1 MPYRAHFGTI
11 ERRIEHHA
19 TKADD
24 AEQSCQIKCTK
35 QELERAK
42 LLISYKY
49 RLILTN
55 LGSFESATITLDM
68 AQK

>member
-1 MPYRAHFGTI
+1 MPYGAHFGTI

-24 AEQSCQIKCTK
+24 AEQSCQIKCAK

-49 RLILTN
+49 RLPEM
-55 LGSFESATITLDM
+55 SRITQG
-68 AQK
+68 AWKFFKI

>member
-24 AEQSCQIKCTK
+24 AEQSCQIKCAK

-42 LLISYKY
+42 LLI
-49 RLILTN
+49 N
-55 LGSFESATITLDM
+55 
-68 AQK
+68 